1 MYSVFIIGLAGSGK
15 SMLTAILYDWL
26 KSKGQNVMTLNLDP
40 GVTTTPYNPDFDI
53 RDFVDLKALMSEY
66 RLGPNGALI
75 MAADLASEYI
85 EEIQQNIEIDFPD
98 LLLVDTPGQIE
109 LFAFRESGPFIT
121 RSLTEGEKAVV
132 YLLDS
137 PFCASPL
144 NYVSNIFMAA
154 AVYNRLLLP
163 QVYALSKS
171 DLVDEEKLRRIIT
184 WAVSPEDLET
194 DLEDISGAS
203 SILII
208 RQLANAIFETG
219 LISEPIPVSSKN
231 EEGLTELHG
240 NLTRILSHGEEV
252 TS

>member
-15 SMLTAILYDWL
+15 SMLTAILHEWL

-85 EEIQQNIEIDFPD
+85 EEIRQNIEIDFPD

-121 RSLTEGEKAVV
+121 RSLAEGEKAVV

-137 PFCASPL
+137 TFCTSPL
-144 NYVSNIFMAA
+144 NYVSNIFIAA

-171 DLVDEEKLRRIIT
+171 DLVDEEKLSRMIT
-184 WAVSPEDLET
+184 WAISPEDLEA
-194 DLEDISGAS
+194 DLEDISSAS
-203 SILII
+203 STLII
-208 RQLANAIFETG
+208 RQLANSIFETG

-231 EEGLTELHG
+231 EEGLIELHG

-252 TS
+252 TT